1 MRASLKENERLRE
14 QNRKLDSTLRE
25 PIAIVGTACRFP
37 GGVRTPDD
45 LWELVAQ
52 GRDGITGFP
61 TDRGW
66 NLAELY
72 DPTPGAAGKSYTRE
86 GGFLHDAAEFDAE
99 FFGISPREALT
110 MDPQQRLLLETSW
123 EAFENAGIDPV
134 ALRGAA
140 VGVFAGM
147 MYHDYAENNSTG
159 AIASGRVA
167 YTLGL
172 EGPAVTIDTACSSSL
187 VALHLAAQSLRNGEC
202 SLALAGGVTVM
213 ATPGTYV
220 EFSKQR
226 GLSADGRC
234 KSFAAAADGTGFAE
248 GVGMLVVERL
258 SDARRNGHPVLAIVR
273 GSAVNQDGASN
284 GLTAPS
290 GPAQQRVIR
299 AALAQARLAAHQV
312 DVVEAHGTG
321 TTLGDPIEAQALLA
335 TYGQDRE
342 RPLWLGSIKSN
353 IGHTQA
359 AAGAAAVIKMIG
371 ALRHGV
377 LPKTLHV
384 DRPSDQV
391 DWTEGAVSLL
401 TSAVEWPAGEE
412 PRRAGISSFGV
423 SGTNAHVILEEPPAE
438 APAPAAGEVVHAPA
452 DAEDAPASGP
462 RLHSPTGVR
471 QFRVAAPVDA
481 GVVPWVLSA
490 RTAEALRAQATKL
503 ADHLAADPA
512 AANPAAD
519 PAADAAA
526 ANSASVTGPAGIGDP
541 AGIAA
546 TLAARSRFEHRAV
559 VVGSGDDLLAGV
571 EAVAAGEHP
580 TTGEALEEP
589 KVVFMFPGQG
599 SQWVGMAVELLDTSP
614 VFAQRM
620 TECAEAID
628 RFTDWSL
635 LDVVRDVEGAPSL
648 DRVDV
653 VQPVLFAVMV
663 SLAALWRS
671 YGVEPSA
678 VVGHSQGEIAAAAVV
693 GALSLEDAA
702 RVVTLRSKAIAAGLA
717 GRGGMASVAAPRADV
732 EARIAR
738 WDDRISVAAV
748 NGPSATVVSGEP
760 QALREL
766 LADCE
771 ADGVRMR
778 IIPVDYASHSA
789 QVESIKDELLTV
801 LAAVEPRTADIPLY
815 STLTG
820 EAGTAV
826 LDADYWYANLRGTV
840 RFQDAVERLLADG
853 HNVFVEVSAHPV
865 LGMGVREILD
875 AATTPTALVGSL
887 RRDEGGLQRFLT
899 SLGEAHVRGVAVD
912 WSRHATG
919 AKTTLPTYAFQHQ
932 RYWQVEQSTVDAGGL
947 GVSSVAHPLLGAALT
962 VPERDLVVL
971 TGRVDLDTHPWLA
984 DHAVLDTVL
993 LPGTALVDLAIRAGD
1008 QVGCPV
1014 VEELTIT
1021 TPLVVQGGV
1030 TLRLTVDAP
1039 DDNGRRALGVYAQ
1052 TDAEQTAG
1060 LWTRHATGVLAEGTT
1075 RADHLIEWPPAD
1087 AKPIDTTDL
1096 YDRLAALGLNYGPTF
1111 QGLRAAWRRGEDTF
1125 AEVVLQGEPDT
1136 FGLHPALLDGALH
1149 ALAADISD
1157 GRPHLPFS
1165 WTGVTLHAEGATSLR
1180 VRFTKT
1186 GPDTASLTIAD
1197 AAGSP
1202 VASIDTLTVRP
1213 VALDALKGR
1222 TGHVENLFALDWT
1235 PLNPSSPQKQS
1246 PQKMSSPRETME
1258 TGAGGHDLLHIT
1270 PTDDVLTATTEAL
1283 TALQTRLA
1291 DPDGPTLVVVTRPGD
1306 LAGAAVRGL
1315 VRSAQAENPDRFVL
1329 LEAED
1334 PTPDQVAAALA
1345 TGEPVLAIHDGE
1357 IRAPRLTRVPD
1368 PAGDSPFSPDSTVLV
1383 TGGTGTLGAH
1393 IARHLVTAHGVRN
1406 LVLTSRRGLE
1416 AQGAQELRA
1425 ELADLGATAHVV
1437 ARDVAD
1443 REQAEQLLADHP
1455 VTAIVHT
1462 AGVMD
1467 DGTVASLRPDQL
1479 ATVLRPKVDA
1489 ARHLDELA
1497 GDLTAFVL
1505 FSSAAGTFGSPGQG
1519 GYAAANAALDAL
1531 AQRRRAAGKPAQ
1543 SLAWGLWAQRSEMTA
1558 DVGSA
1563 ELNRMARTGM
1573 GELSTEDGL
1582 ALFDAAVKAGDALL
1596 VPVPLDLTAR
1606 ADVPPLLRGLVRA
1619 PRRAA
1624 SGSSLA
1630 QRLAEVPAERRDEVV
1645 LEVVLARVAAVL
1657 GYARAEQLP
1666 AGRAFKD
1673 LGFDSLTALDLR
1685 NQLSAATGLR
1695 LPATLVFDY
1704 PTPDAL
1710 AAHLLD
1716 QLSGSTATTTVETT
1730 RHDHE
1735 PIAIVGMA
1743 CRFPGGVRTPED
1755 LWRLLV
1761 DGGDAIGAFPTD
1773 RGWDLDTLFHPDPDH
1788 PGTVTTDRG
1797 GFLHDAAD
1805 FDPGFFGISPREA
1818 LAMDPQQ
1825 RLLLETSWEALERA
1839 GIDPTTLRGSRTGV
1853 YAGVMYNDYGIVV
1866 SGSAESVDGF
1876 LSTGNSGGVV
1886 SGRVSYTLGLEG
1898 PAMTVDTACSSSLV
1912 AVHLAVSALRNGEC
1926 SLALAGGVSV
1936 MSLPGTFQEFSR
1948 QRNLAAD
1955 GRCKSFAGAADGTS
1969 LSEGVGQLVLERL
1982 SDARRNGHRV
1992 LAVIRG
1998 SAVNQDGASNG
2009 LTAPNGPSQQRVIRA
2024 ALADAGVQPSEVDVV
2039 EAHGTGTTLGD
2050 PIEAQALLATYGQD
2064 RAEPLLLGSIKS
2076 NLGHTQGAAG
2086 VAGLMKVV
2094 LSLRHGLV
2102 PRTLHV
2108 DEPSPHV
2115 DWTAGAVRLATSA
2128 EPLAAS
2134 RPLRG
2139 AVSSFGISGTN
2150 AHVVLEQAD
2159 VEPVEG
2165 PAPEFTPWPVSAR
2178 TEDALRDQVASL
2190 RAYVAAHP
2198 ELRPVDVGYTLAT
2211 GRAAFDHRAV
2221 VLGDEVV
2228 TGAVAAG
2235 RLAVLFTG
2243 QGAQRLGMGRELRVF
2258 PVFASAYDEVCAELD
2273 RHLDRPLRE
2282 VLDSEELHQ
2291 TGYTQPALF
2300 AFEVALFRLVES
2312 WGVRPDFV
2320 AGHSIGELAAAHVAG
2335 VFSLADAARLV
2346 VARGRLMQALPTG
2359 GVMVSVRA
2367 PEADVVPLLVDGVS
2381 IAAVNS
2387 LDSVVLSGVEAAT
2400 LSVAEELASRGHKTQ
2415 RLTVS
2420 HAFHSALMEPMLA
2433 EFRAVAETIEYR
2445 SPVIPM
2451 VSTAGLRPP
2460 SPSSQGGPTVPGVE
2474 GAGVPGVEGAGE
2486 FGAAVPGVDG
2496 PVEFGAEYWVRQVR
2510 EAVRF
2515 ADAVRELADGGVTTF
2530 LELGPDAV
2538 LTALGQGVAEGEW
2551 IPMCRK
2557 GHHESASVAT
2567 AFARLAVRGVAIDWA
2582 SVVPGRTVELPTYAF
2597 RHQRFWPRPGLGT
2610 GDATG
2615 LGLARADHPLLQ
2627 AALELPGGGT
2637 VFTGRLSLS
2646 THPWLADHVVGDVVL
2661 LPGAALVEMAA
2672 HAGRETGRGRV
2683 GELTLEAP
2691 LVLADKGGVQVR
2703 VTAGADGSVEIHSRA
2718 EDDDAWTAHATGHLT
2733 VETGSGVDLREW
2745 PPAGAVELDVSSA
2758 YDDLFARGLR
2768 YGPVFQGLTAAWQ
2781 RGDEVFAEVSVEDAG
2796 RFGLHPALLDGV
2808 LHALAVSG
2816 DGELVLP
2823 FSWQGFAVHA
2833 VGASRLRARV
2843 VPGDGA
2849 VAITVADATGAPVA
2863 TVEALAVRPVSP
2875 DQLRTDRNDLLRLD
2889 WTPWT
2894 GPTTTCDFTVLG
2906 ETFPDL
2912 AALAAEIAAG
2922 APAPEVVAVRWA
2934 PTEGNAAAVRTA
2946 THQALALAQEWLAE
2960 EAFAA
2965 SKLAFVT
2972 RGAVA
2977 TSADAD
2983 VDPAQAAVWGLIR
2996 SAQSENVDRFVLVDA
3011 DDTTGLA
3018 AALGTEEP
3026 QLALRGNE
3034 ILVPRLVRATTTPAP
3049 LAGPVL
3055 VTGASGA
3062 LGRVVAKHLVTRHGV
3077 RELVL
3082 TSRNPQPELRDELTA
3097 LGADVTIAACDVADR
3112 EALAKL
3118 LADHPV
3124 RAVVHAAGVL
3134 DDGVVGS
3141 LTPDRLDTVLR
3152 PKVDGA
3158 ANLHE
3163 LADVDAFV
3171 LFSSAAGVLGGPG
3184 QANYAAANAYLDA
3197 LADHRRA
3204 TGKPA
3209 VSLAWGRWE
3218 QAGMADRMSE
3228 ADQRRMA
3235 RSGIDALTQEEGLA
3249 LLDAALGASGALAPI
3264 KLDHRV
3270 LRERAVAGM
3279 VPPVLRGLVRVPAR
3293 RAAEADAGAVDALK
3307 KSLAG
3312 KDVEAAT
3319 AVLLDLVRTQVAGV
3333 LAYPDAGAVP
3343 ADRPFNE
3350 LGFDS
3355 LTAVEL
3361 RNRVN
3366 AATGLRLP
3374 ATLVFDHPT
3383 SQALAA
3389 HLAAELTGEGG
3400 AANGVLAAFAGL
3412 DQLEESL
3419 ADVDEQ
3425 SRTRLSLRLRE
3436 VLSKLGASEA
3446 PTTNDIESATDDE
3459 VFALIDSEL
3468 GIS

>member
-1 MRASLKENERLRE
+1 MAEEKLVAALRASLKENERLRE
-14 QNRKLDSTLRE
+14 QNRKLDSTVRE
-25 PIAIVGTACRFP
+25 PIAIVGMACRFP

-45 LWELVAQ
+45 LWDLVAQ

-66 NLAELY
+66 NLAEVY
-72 DPTPGAAGKSYTRE
+72 DPAPGAAGKTYTRE
-86 GGFLHDAAEFDAE
+86 GGFLHDAARFDAE
-99 FFGISPREALT
+99 FFGISPREALS

-123 EAFENAGIDPV
+123 EALENTGLDPV
-134 ALRGAA
+134 ALRGTA

-335 TYGQDRE
+335 TYGQDRAK
-342 RPLWLGSIKSN
+342 PLWLGSIKSN

-359 AAGAAAVIKMIG
+359 AAGAAAVIKVIG

-384 DRPSDQV
+384 DKPSDQV

-401 TSAVEWPAGEE
+401 TEPVEWPAGTE

-438 APAPAAGEVVHAPA
+438 DTAAAAAPPAAAPAAAG
-452 DAEDAPASGP
+452 AS
-462 RLHSPTGVR
+462 
-471 QFRVAAPVDA
+471 
-481 GVVPWVLSA
+481 GVVPWILSA
-490 RTAEALRAQATKL
+490 RTADALRDQAAKL
-503 ADHLAADPA
+503 ADHLATHPA
-512 AANPAAD
+512 APAD
-519 PAADAAA
+519 
-526 ANSASVTGPAGIGDP
+526 V
-541 AGIAA
+541 AA
-546 TLAARSRFEHRAV
+546 TLAARTRFEHRAV
-559 VVGSGDDLLAGV
+559 VVGTGDDLRAGLD
-571 EAVAAGEHP
+571 AVAAGEHP
-580 TTGEALEEP
+580 TTGEALESP

-599 SQWVGMAVELLDTSP
+599 SQWAGMAVELLDTSP

-620 TECAEAID
+620 AECAEAID
-628 RFTDWSL
+628 QFTDWSL
-635 LDVVRDVEGAPSL
+635 LDVVRNAPNAPSL

-678 VVGHSQGEIAAAAVV
+678 VVGHSQGEIAAAAAV

-702 RVVTLRSKAIAAGLA
+702 RVVALRSKAIAAGLA

-732 EARIAR
+732 ETRIAR

-748 NGPSATVVSGEP
+748 NGPATTVVSGEP
-760 QALREL
+760 QALQEL

-789 QVESIKDELLTV
+789 HVESIKDELLTV
-801 LAAVEPRTADIPLY
+801 LADVRPRTADVPLY

-820 EAGTAV
+820 EVGTAV

-853 HNVFVEVSAHPV
+853 HTVFVEVSAHPV

-875 AATTPTALVGSL
+875 TAGTPTALVGSL

-899 SLGEAHVRGVAVD
+899 SLGEAHARGVAVD
-912 WSRHATG
+912 WSRHTAG
-919 AKTTLPTYAFQHQ
+919 ARTSLPTYAFQHQ
-932 RYWQVEQSTVDAGGL
+932 RYWLLEQSTVDAGGL

-993 LPGTALVDLAIRAGD
+993 LPGTALVDLAVRAGD

-1021 TPLVVQGGV
+1021 TPLVVRGGV

-1039 DDNGRRALGVYAQ
+1039 DEHGRRALGVYAQ
-1052 TDAEQTAG
+1052 TDAEQAAG
-1060 LWTRHATGVLAEGTT
+1060 LWTRHATGVLAEGATP
-1075 RADHLIEWPPAD
+1075 ADHLTEWPPPGAQPVD
-1087 AKPIDTTDL
+1087 LTDL

-1111 QGLRAAWRRGEDTF
+1111 QGLQAAWKQDDTTY
-1125 AEVVLQGEPDT
+1125 AEVTLQGEPDT

-1149 ALAADISD
+1149 ALAADIGD
-1157 GRPHLPFS
+1157 GRPHLPFAWS
-1165 WTGVTLHAEGATSLR
+1165 GVTLHAEGATALR

-1186 GPDTASLTIAD
+1186 DPDTASLTIAD

-1202 VASIDTLTVRP
+1202 VATVDTLTVRP

-1222 TGHVENLFALDWT
+1222 TGYVDSLFALDWT
-1235 PLNPSSPQKQS
+1235 PLKLSSPHG
-1246 PQKMSSPRETME
+1246 TME
-1258 TGAGGHDLLHIT
+1258 TGAGGHAATHTVT
-1270 PTDDVLTATTEAL
+1270 PTDDVLAATTEAL
-1283 TALQTRLA
+1283 TTLQSWLA
-1291 DPDGPTLVVVTRPGD
+1291 EPTDATPADATPADATPADATPADATPAGATLVVVTRPGD
-1306 LAGAAVRGL
+1306 LAGAAVQGL

-1334 PTPDQVAAALA
+1334 PTPDQIAAALA
-1345 TGEPVLAIHDGE
+1345 TGEPVLALHDGE
-1357 IRAPRLTRVPD
+1357 LRAPRLTRVPD
-1368 PAGDSPFSPDSTVLV
+1368 PTGDSPFTADSTVLV

-1393 IARHLVTAHGVRN
+1393 IARHLVTEHGVRT
-1406 LVLTSRRGLE
+1406 LVLTSRRGLD
-1416 AQGAQELRA
+1416 AQGARELQA
-1425 ELADLGATAHVV
+1425 ELADLGATTHIV
-1437 ARDVAD
+1437 ACDIAD
-1443 REQAEQLLADHP
+1443 RDATANLLADHP

-1462 AGVMD
+1462 AGVMAD
-1467 DGTVASLRPDQL
+1467 STVATLRPDQL
-1479 ATVLRPKVDA
+1479 ETVLRPKVDA

-1531 AQRRRAAGKPAQ
+1531 AARRRAHGKPAQ

-1558 DVGSA
+1558 EVGSA
-1563 ELNRMARTGM
+1563 EVNRMARTGLR
-1573 GELSTEDGL
+1573 ELSTEDGL
-1582 ALFDAAVKAGDALL
+1582 ALFDASVKAGDALL
-1596 VPVPLDLTAR
+1596 VPVPLDLTATG
-1606 ADVPPLLRGLVRA
+1606 DVPPLLRGLVRA

-1624 SGSSLA
+1624 SGNSLTR
-1630 QRLAEVPAERRDEVV
+1630 RLAEVPAERRPEVV
-1645 LEVVLARVAAVL
+1645 LDVVLTRVAAVL
-1657 GYARAEQLP
+1657 GYASAEQLP

-1716 QLSGSTATTTVETT
+1716 QLSGTTTAQAVETT

-1761 DGGDAIGAFPTD
+1761 DGGDAIGAFPAD

-1839 GIDPTTLRGSRTGV
+1839 GIDPHSLRGSRTGV
-1853 YAGVMYNDYGIVV
+1853 YAGVMYNDYGIVL

-1898 PAMTVDTACSSSLV
+1898 PAMTIDTACSSSLV

-2024 ALADAGVQPSEVDVV
+2024 ALADAGLQPSEVDVV

-2094 LSLRHGLV
+2094 LSLRNGVL

-2115 DWTAGAVRLATSA
+2115 DWTSGAVRLAVSP
-2128 EPLAAS
+2128 EPLVVD

-2159 VEPVEG
+2159 VEAVDG
-2165 PAPEFTPWPVSAR
+2165 PEPDFTPWLVSAR
-2178 TEDALRDQVASL
+2178 TEDALPDQVTRL
-2190 RAYVAAHP
+2190 RSFVAAHP
-2198 ELRPVDVGYTLAT
+2198 ELRPVDVAHTLAS

-2221 VLGDEVV
+2221 LLGDEVV
-2228 TGAVAAG
+2228 TGTSDGG

-2243 QGAQRLGMGRELRVF
+2243 QGAQRPGMGLALHREF
-2258 PVFASAYDEVCAELD
+2258 PVFAAAFDEVCAALD
-2273 RHLDRPLRE
+2273 EHLDRPLRE
-2282 VLDSEELHQ
+2282 VLESEELHR

-2300 AFEVALFRLVES
+2300 AVEVALFRLVES

-2335 VFSLADAARLV
+2335 VFSLPDAARLV
-2346 VARGRLMQALPTG
+2346 AARARLMQALPTG
-2359 GVMVSVRA
+2359 GAMVSVQA
-2367 PEADVVPLLVDGVS
+2367 TEDEVTPLLTAGVA
-2381 IAAVNS
+2381 IAAINGPTS
-2387 LDSVVLSGVEAAT
+2387 IVLSGVEAET
-2400 LSVAEELASRGHKTQ
+2400 LAVAAELASQGRKTK

-2420 HAFHSALMEPMLA
+2420 HAFHSPLMEPMLA
-2433 EFRAVAETIEYR
+2433 EFRAVAESVTYAE
-2445 SPVIPM
+2445 PTIPM
-2451 VSTAGLRPP
+2451 VSTALVSMAGLRPP
-2460 SPSSQGGPTVPGVE
+2460 SPLSHEGLTVSGGE
-2474 GAGVPGVEGAGE
+2474 LSE
-2486 FGAAVPGVDG
+2486 
-2496 PVEFGAEYWVRQVR
+2496 EFGAEYWVRQVR
-2510 EAVRF
+2510 EPVRF
-2515 ADAVRELADGGVTTF
+2515 AGAVRELAEAGVTTF
-2530 LELGPDAV
+2530 LEAGPDAV
-2538 LTALGQGVAEGEW
+2538 LTAMGQESSEGEW
-2551 IPMCRK
+2551 IPLCRK
-2557 GHHESASVAT
+2557 GQDESAAVTT
-2567 AFARLAVRGVAIDWA
+2567 AFARLAVRGAAIDWPTI
-2582 SVVPGRTVELPTYAF
+2582 VPGRTVELPTYAF
-2597 RHQRFWPRPGLGT
+2597 RHQRFWPRPGSGT
-2610 GDATG
+2610 GDASG
-2615 LGLARADHPLLQ
+2615 LGLARADHPLLG
-2627 AALELPGGGT
+2627 AALDLPAGGT
-2637 VFTGRLSLS
+2637 VFTGRLSLT
-2646 THPWLADHVVGDVVL
+2646 THPWLADHAVGDVVL

-2672 HAGRETGRGRV
+2672 HAGGRV
-2683 GELTLEAP
+2683 EELTLEAP
-2691 LVLADKGGVQVR
+2691 LVLPDKGGVQVR
-2703 VTAGADGSVEIHSRA
+2703 VTVGADGSVEIHSRT
-2718 EDDDAWTAHATGHLT
+2718 EDDDTWTTHATGHVSPAVAQG
-2733 VETGSGVDLREW
+2733 VELREW
-2745 PPAGAVELDVSSA
+2745 PPVDAVEVDVTGV
-2758 YDDLFARGLR
+2758 YDELFARGLR
-2768 YGPVFQGLTAAWQ
+2768 YGPVFQSLTAAWR
-2781 RGDEVFAEVSVEDAG
+2781 RGDEVFAEVSVPADDAG

-2808 LHALAVSG
+2808 LHALAASG
-2816 DGELVLP
+2816 DGDLVLP
-2823 FSWQGFAVHA
+2823 FAWQGFAVHA
-2833 VGASRLRARV
+2833 VGASKLRARI
-2843 VPGDGA
+2843 VPGDGS
-2849 VAITVADATGAPVA
+2849 VAITLADATGAPVA
-2863 TVEALAVRPVSP
+2863 TVEGLAVRPISP
-2875 DQLRTDRNDLLRLD
+2875 DQLRRESNDLLKVD
-2889 WTPWT
+2889 WIPLTTPS
-2894 GPTTTCDFTVLG
+2894 TTRTVEVLG
-2906 ETFPDL
+2906 ETHADLADL
-2912 AALAAEIAAG
+2912 AAAIAAG
-2922 APAPEVVAVRWA
+2922 LPAPEVVAVRWTR
-2934 PTEGNAAAVRTA
+2934 TEGDAAAVRAA

-2960 EAFAA
+2960 EAFAG
-2965 SKLAFVT
+2965 SKLAIVT

-2977 TSADAD
+2977 TNAED

-2996 SAQSENVDRFVLVDA
+2996 SAQSEHVDRFVLVDA
-3011 DDTTGLA
+3011 DADFTT
-3018 AALGTEEP
+3018 ALGADEP
-3026 QLALRGNE
+3026 QLAVRDHK
-3034 ILVPRLVRATTTPAP
+3034 ILVPRLVKATANPGK
-3049 LAGPVL
+3049 LEGPVL
-3055 VTGASGA
+3055 ITGASGA
-3062 LGRVVAKHLVTRHGV
+3062 LGRVVAKHLVSNHGV

-3082 TSRNPQPELRDELTA
+3082 TSRTPQPELADELTA
-3097 LGADVTIAACDVADR
+3097 LGADVTVAACDVADR
-3112 EALAKL
+3112 DALAKL

-3197 LADHRRA
+3197 LAEHRRA

-3228 ADQRRMA
+3228 ADRRRMA
-3235 RSGIDALTQEEGLA
+3235 RSGIDALSEDEGLA

-3270 LRERAVAGM
+3270 LRERAAADVL
-3279 VPPVLRGLVRVPAR
+3279 PPLLRGLVRLPAR
-3293 RAAEADAGAVDALK
+3293 RAAEADAGAVDALR

-3383 SQALAA
+3383 AQALAG
-3389 HLAAELTGEGG
+3389 HLAAELTGEG
-3400 AANGVLAAFAGL
+3400 AEANGVLGAFADL
-3412 DQLEESL
+3412 DRLEESL

-3425 SRTRLSLRLRE
+3425 SRTRLALRLRE
-3436 VLSKLGASEA
+3436 VLSKLGASDA
-3446 PTTNDIESATDDE
+3446 PSTNDIESATDDE

>member
-1 MRASLKENERLRE
+1 MAEDKLVAALRASLKENERLRE
-14 QNRKLDSTLRE
+14 QNRKLDSAVRE
-25 PIAIVGTACRFP
+25 PIAIVGMACRFP

-45 LWELVAQ
+45 LWDLVAQ

-86 GGFLHDAAEFDAE
+86 GGFLHDADRFDAE

-123 EAFENAGIDPV
+123 EALENTGLDPV
-134 ALRGAA
+134 ALRGTA

-167 YTLGL
+167 YALGL

-226 GLSADGRC
+226 GLSPDARC

-299 AALAQARLAAHQV
+299 AALANARLAAHQV

-335 TYGQDRE
+335 TYGQDRSA
-342 RPLWLGSIKSN
+342 PLWLGSIKSN

-401 TSAVEWPAGEE
+401 TSPVEWPAGAE

-438 APAPAAGEVVHAPA
+438 
-452 DAEDAPASGP
+452 D
-462 RLHSPTGVR
+462 T
-471 QFRVAAPVDA
+471 APVERA
-481 GVVPWVLSA
+481 RGPVPWILSA
-490 RTAEALRAQATKL
+490 RTADALRDQAAKL
-503 ADHLAADPA
+503 ADHLSDHPA
-512 AANPAAD
+512 A
-519 PAADAAA
+519 
-526 ANSASVTGPAGIGDP
+526 PAGV
-541 AGIAA
+541 AA
-546 TLAARSRFEHRAV
+546 TLAARTRFEHRAV
-559 VVGSGDDLLAGV
+559 VVGTGDDLRAGLD
-571 EAVAAGEHP
+571 AVAAGEHP
-580 TTGEALEEP
+580 TTGEALENP

-599 SQWVGMAVELLDTSP
+599 SQWVGMAVELLETSP

-620 TECAEAID
+620 AECAEAID
-628 RFTDWSL
+628 QFTDWSL
-635 LDVVRDVEGAPSL
+635 LDVVRAVEGAPSL

-663 SLAALWRS
+663 SLAALWQS

-693 GALSLEDAA
+693 GALSLDDAA
-702 RVVTLRSKAIAAGLA
+702 RVVALRSKAIAAGLA
-717 GRGGMASVAAPRADV
+717 GRGGMASVAAPRVDV
-732 EARIAR
+732 ETRIAR

-748 NGPSATVVSGEP
+748 NGPATTVVSGEP
-760 QALREL
+760 RALQEL

-789 QVESIKDELLTV
+789 HVESIKDELLTV
-801 LAAVEPRTADIPLY
+801 LADVQPRTADIPLY

-820 EAGTAV
+820 EVGTAV

-840 RFQDAVERLLADG
+840 RFQDAVERLLADR
-853 HNVFVEVSAHPV
+853 HTVFIEISAHPV

-875 AATTPTALVGSL
+875 TAATPTALVGSL

-899 SLGEAHVRGVAVD
+899 SLGEAHTRGVAVD
-912 WSRHATG
+912 WSRHTVG
-919 AKTTLPTYAFQHQ
+919 TRTTLPTYAFQHQ
-932 RYWQVEQSTVDAGGL
+932 RYWLPEKSTVDAGGL
-947 GVSSVAHPLLGAALT
+947 GVSAVAHPLLGAALT

-993 LPGTALVDLAIRAGD
+993 LPGTALVDLAVRAGD

-1021 TPLVVQGGV
+1021 TPLVVRGGV

-1039 DDNGRRALGVYAQ
+1039 DEHGRRALGVYAQ
-1052 TDAEQTAG
+1052 TDTEQAAG
-1060 LWTRHATGVLAEGTT
+1060 LWTRHATGVLAEGTS
-1075 RADHLIEWPPAD
+1075 RADHLTEWPPPD
-1087 AKPIDTTDL
+1087 AQPVDITDL
-1096 YDRLAALGLNYGPTF
+1096 YDRLAALGLNYGPAF
-1111 QGLRAAWRRGEDTF
+1111 QALRAAWKRGEDTY
-1125 AEVVLQGEPDT
+1125 AEVTLQGEPDT

-1149 ALAADISD
+1149 ALAADIGD
-1157 GRPHLPFS
+1157 GRPHLPFAWS
-1165 WTGVTLHAEGATSLR
+1165 GVTLHAEGATALR

-1186 GPDTASLTIAD
+1186 GDDTASLTIAD

-1202 VASIDTLTVRP
+1202 VATIDTLTVRP

-1222 TGHVENLFALDWT
+1222 TGYVDSLFALDWT
-1235 PLNPSSPQKQS
+1235 PVKLSSPHG
-1246 PQKMSSPRETME
+1246 TME
-1258 TGAGGHDLLHIT
+1258 TGAGGQATHQVATHT
-1270 PTDDVLTATTEAL
+1270 VAPTDDVLAATTAAL
-1283 TALQTRLA
+1283 AKLQGWLA
-1291 DPDGPTLVVVTRPGD
+1291 EPSDAALVVVTTPGD
-1306 LAGAAVRGL
+1306 LAGAAVQGL

-1329 LEAED
+1329 LEADD

-1345 TGEPVLAIHDGE
+1345 TGEPVLSLRDGE
-1357 IRAPRLTRVPD
+1357 LRAPRLTRVPE
-1368 PAGDSPFSPDSTVLV
+1368 PTGDSPFTPDSTVLV
-1383 TGGTGTLGAH
+1383 TGGTGTLGAAV
-1393 IARHLVTAHGVRN
+1393 ARHLVTNHGVRN
-1406 LVLTSRRGLE
+1406 LVLTSRRGLD
-1416 AQGAQELRA
+1416 AQGARELQA
-1425 ELADLGATAHVV
+1425 ELTDLGATTAVV
-1437 ARDVAD
+1437 ACDVAD
-1443 REQAEQLLADHP
+1443 REQTEKLLADHP
-1455 VTAIVHT
+1455 VSAIVHT

-1531 AQRRRAAGKPAQ
+1531 AARRRAQGKPAQ

-1558 DVGSA
+1558 EVGAA
-1563 ELNRMARTGM
+1563 EVHRMARTGLR
-1573 GELSTEDGL
+1573 ELSTEDGL

-1596 VPVPLDLTAR
+1596 VPVPLDLTATG
-1606 ADVPPLLRGLVRA
+1606 DVPPLLRGLVRA

-1624 SGSSLA
+1624 GGNSLG
-1630 QRLAEVPAERRDEVV
+1630 QRLAEVPAERRAEVV
-1645 LEVVLARVAAVL
+1645 LDVVLTRVAAVL

-1710 AAHLLD
+1710 AAHLLN
-1716 QLSGSTATTTVETT
+1716 QLSGTTTTAVVETT

-1761 DGGDAIGAFPTD
+1761 DGGDAIGAFPAD

-1839 GIDPTTLRGSRTGV
+1839 GIDPQSLRGSRTGV
-1853 YAGVMYNDYGIVV
+1853 YAGVMYNDYGIVL

-1898 PAMTVDTACSSSLV
+1898 PAMTIDTACSSSLV

-2024 ALADAGVQPSEVDVV
+2024 ALSDAGLKPSEVDVV

-2094 LSLRHGLV
+2094 LSLRNGVL

-2115 DWTAGAVRLATSA
+2115 DWTSGAVRLAVSP
-2128 EPLAAS
+2128 EPLSAD

-2159 VEPVEG
+2159 PEAVEG
-2165 PAPEFTPWPVSAR
+2165 PEPDFTPWLVSAR
-2178 TEDALRDQVASL
+2178 TSDALHDQVTRL
-2190 RAYVAAHP
+2190 RSFAAAHP
-2198 ELRPVDVGYTLAT
+2198 ELRPVDVAHTLAS

-2221 VLGDEVV
+2221 VLGDDVV
-2228 TGAVAAG
+2228 TGVSDGG

-2243 QGAQRLGMGRELRVF
+2243 QGAQRVGMGLALCDAF
-2258 PVFASAYDEVCAELD
+2258 PVFAAAFDEVCAAID
-2273 RHLDRPLRE
+2273 QHLDRPLRS
-2282 VLDSEELHQ
+2282 VLESADLHQ
-2291 TGYTQPALF
+2291 TGHTQPALF
-2300 AFEVALFRLVES
+2300 AVEVALFRLVES

-2335 VFSLADAARLV
+2335 VFSLPDAARLV
-2346 VARGRLMQALPTG
+2346 AARARLMQALPTG
-2359 GVMVSVRA
+2359 GAMVSVQA
-2367 PEADVVPLLVDGVS
+2367 TEEEVSPLLTDAVAL
-2381 IAAVNS
+2381 AAVNGPS
-2387 LDSVVLSGVEAAT
+2387 SVVLSGAEAETVA
-2400 LSVAEELASRGHKTQ
+2400 VAEELAARGHKTK

-2420 HAFHSALMEPMLA
+2420 HAFHSPLMEPMLA
-2433 EFRAVAETIEYR
+2433 DFRAVADTITYHE
-2445 SPVIPM
+2445 
-2451 VSTAGLRPP
+2451 
-2460 SPSSQGGPTVPGVE
+2460 PTIAMLP
-2474 GAGVPGVEGAGE
+2474 
-2486 FGAAVPGVDG
+2486 AVTD
-2496 PVEFGAEYWVRQVR
+2496 AEYWVRQVR
-2510 EAVRF
+2510 EPVRF
-2515 ADAVRELADGGVTTF
+2515 AEAVRELVDAGVTTF
-2530 LELGPDAV
+2530 LEAGPDAV
-2538 LTALGQGVAEGEW
+2538 LTAMGQDSAEGEW
-2551 IPMCRK
+2551 IPLCRR
-2557 GHHESASVAT
+2557 GQDESATVTT
-2567 AFARLAVRGVAIDWA
+2567 AFARLAVRGAAIDWP
-2582 SVVPGRTVELPTYAF
+2582 SIVPGRTVELPTYAF
-2597 RHQRFWPRPGLGT
+2597 RHQRFWPRPGAAT
-2610 GDATG
+2610 GDASG
-2615 LGLARADHPLLQ
+2615 LGLARADHPLLG
-2627 AALELPGGGT
+2627 AALDLPGGGT

-2646 THPWLADHVVGDVVL
+2646 THPWLADHAVGDVVL

-2672 HAGRETGRGRV
+2672 HAGGRV
-2683 GELTLEAP
+2683 EELTLEAP
-2691 LVLADKGGVQVR
+2691 LVLPDKGGVQVR
-2703 VTAGADGSVEIHSRA
+2703 VSVGADGAVEIHSRA
-2718 EDDDAWTAHATGHLT
+2718 EDADEWTTHATGHVT
-2733 VETGSGVDLREW
+2733 PAVHQGVELREW
-2745 PPAGAVELDVSSA
+2745 PPADAVELDVSTA

-2768 YGPVFQGLTAAWQ
+2768 YGPVFQALTAAWR
-2781 RGDEVFAEVSVEDAG
+2781 RGDEVFAEVSVPAEDAG
-2796 RFGLHPALLDGV
+2796 RFGLHPALVDGV
-2808 LHALAVSG
+2808 LHALAVTG
-2816 DGELVLP
+2816 DGDLVLP
-2823 FSWQGFAVHA
+2823 FAWQGFALHA
-2833 VGASRLRARV
+2833 VGASRLRARI
-2843 VPGDGA
+2843 VPGDGS
-2849 VAITVADATGAPVA
+2849 VAITLADPTGAPVA
-2863 TVEALAVRPVSP
+2863 TVEGLAVRPVSP
-2875 DQLRTDRNDLLRLD
+2875 DQLRRESNDLLELD
-2889 WTPWT
+2889 WIPLTAPAT
-2894 GPTTTCDFTVLG
+2894 ARTTAVLDG
-2906 ETFPDL
+2906 DL
-2912 AALAAEIAAG
+2912 AELAAN
-2922 APAPEVVAVRWA
+2922 PPEVVVVHFDR
-2934 PTEGNAAAVRTA
+2934 TEGDAAAVRAA
-2946 THQALALAQEWLAE
+2946 THKALVLAQEWLAE

-2965 SKLAFVT
+2965 SKLAVVT

-2977 TSADAD
+2977 VGAED

-2996 SAQSENVDRFVLVDA
+2996 SAQSEHVDRFVLIDA
-3011 DDTTGLA
+3011 DDPTP
-3018 AALGTEEP
+3018 ALGSDEP
-3026 QLALRGNE
+3026 QLAVRGNTV
-3034 ILVPRLVRATTTPAP
+3034 LVPRLVKAAAKPGK
-3049 LAGPVL
+3049 LEGPVL
-3055 VTGASGA
+3055 ITGASGA
-3062 LGRVVAKHLVTRHGV
+3062 LGRVVAQHLVANHGV

-3082 TSRNPQPELRDELTA
+3082 TSRTPQPDLAAELTA
-3097 LGADVTIAACDVADR
+3097 LGADVTVAACDVADR
-3112 EALAKL
+3112 DALAKL

-3197 LADHRRA
+3197 LAEHRRA

-3228 ADQRRMA
+3228 ADRRRMA
-3235 RSGIDALTQEEGLA
+3235 RSGIDALSEAEGLA

-3270 LRERAVAGM
+3270 LRERAVAD
-3279 VPPVLRGLVRVPAR
+3279 VLPPLLRGLVKTPAR
-3293 RAAEADAGAVDALK
+3293 RAADADAGAVDALR

-3361 RNRVN
+3361 RNWVN

-3389 HLAAELTGEGG
+3389 HLAAALTGEG
-3400 AANGVLAAFAGL
+3400 AEANGVLTAFADL
-3412 DQLEESL
+3412 DRLEESL

-3425 SRTRLSLRLRE
+3425 SRTRLALRLRE
-3436 VLSKLGASEA
+3436 VLSKLGAPDA

>member
-1 MRASLKENERLRE
+1 MRMAEEKLVAALRASLKENERLRE

-25 PIAIVGTACRFP
+25 PVAIVGMACRFP

-123 EAFENAGIDPV
+123 EALENTGLDPV

-167 YTLGL
+167 YALGL

-258 SDARRNGHPVLAIVR
+258 SDARRNGHPVLAVVR

-384 DRPSDQV
+384 DEPSDQV

-401 TSAVEWPAGEE
+401 TSPVPWPAGDE

-438 APAPAAGEVVHAPA
+438 DTAPAAAEAVDAPA
-452 DAEDAPASGP
+452 GAGDAPAGAGDAPARAGDAPARAGDAPAGVEDAPASGP

-471 QFRVAAPVDA
+471 QFPGAAE
-481 GVVPWVLSA
+481 VVPWVLSA
-490 RTAEALRAQATKL
+490 RTAEALRAQAAKL
-503 ADHLAADPA
+503 ADHLAAGP
-512 AANPAAD
+512 AD
-519 PAADAAA
+519 PAGPDGVAAA
-526 ANSASVTGPAGIGDP
+526 
-541 AGIAA
+541 
-546 TLAARSRFEHRAV
+546 LAARSRFEHRAV
-559 VVGSGDDLLAGV
+559 VVGGGDDLRAGV

-580 TTGEALEEP
+580 TTGEALEDP

-599 SQWVGMAVELLDTSP
+599 SQWVGMAVELLETSP

-620 TECAEAID
+620 AECAEAID
-628 RFTDWSL
+628 GFTDWSL
-635 LDVVRDVEGAPSL
+635 LDVVRDVPGAASL
-648 DRVDV
+648 ERVDV

-678 VVGHSQGEIAAAAVV
+678 VVGHSQGEIAAAAVC

-702 RVVTLRSKAIAAGLA
+702 RVVALRSKAIAAGLA

-738 WDDRISVAAV
+738 WADRISVAAV

-760 QALREL
+760 GALREL
-766 LADCE
+766 LADCA

-789 QVESIKDELLTV
+789 QVESIRDELLTV
-801 LAAVEPRTADIPLY
+801 LAGVEPRTGDIPLY

-820 EAGTAV
+820 EVGTAV

-853 HNVFVEVSAHPV
+853 HDVFVEISAHPV
-865 LGMGVREILD
+865 LGMGVREVLD
-875 AATTPTALVGSL
+875 AAAGPTALVGSL

-912 WSRHATG
+912 WSRHTAGPRATV
-919 AKTTLPTYAFQHQ
+919 PTYAFQTR

-947 GVSSVAHPLLGAALT
+947 GVSSVAHPLLGAVLT

-993 LPGTALVDLAIRAGD
+993 VPGTALVDLAVRAGD

-1030 TLRLTVDAP
+1030 TLRITVDAP
-1039 DDNGRRALGVYAQ
+1039 DDHGRRALGVYAQ
-1052 TDAEQTAG
+1052 TDADQAAG
-1060 LWTRHATGVLAEGTT
+1060 LWTRHATGVLAEGSP
-1075 RADHLIEWPPAD
+1075 RADHLTEWPPTD
-1087 AKPIDTTDL
+1087 ATPLDTTDL
-1096 YDRLAALGLNYGPTF
+1096 YDRLAALGLNYGPAF
-1111 QGLRAAWRRGEDTF
+1111 QGLRAAWRRGDETF
-1125 AEVVLQGEPDT
+1125 AEVALQGEPDT

-1149 ALAADISD
+1149 ALAADIGD

-1165 WTGVTLHAEGATSLR
+1165 WSGVTLHAEAATALR
-1180 VRFTKT
+1180 VRFTRT

-1197 AAGSP
+1197 AAGAP
-1202 VASIDTLTVRP
+1202 VATIDALTVRP

-1222 TGHVENLFALDWT
+1222 TGYVEDLFTLDWT
-1235 PLNPSSPQKQS
+1235 PLKL
-1246 PQKMSSPRETME
+1246 SSPRATME
-1258 TGAGGHDLLHIT
+1258 TGAGGHPDLLHVT
-1270 PTDDVLTATTEAL
+1270 PTDDVLAATTEAL
-1283 TALQTRLA
+1283 AALQARLA
-1291 DPDGPTLVVVTRPGD
+1291 DPTDATLVVVTHPGD

-1315 VRSAQAENPDRFVL
+1315 VRSAQAENPGRFVL

-1334 PTPDQVAAALA
+1334 ATPDEIAAALA

-1357 IRAPRLTRVPD
+1357 VRAPRLARVPD
-1368 PAGDSPFSPDSTVLV
+1368 PTGESPFTPDSTVLV

-1393 IARHLVTAHGVRN
+1393 VARHLVTAHGVRN

-1416 AQGAQELRA
+1416 AQGARELQA

-1443 REQAEQLLADHP
+1443 RDATAKLLAEHT
-1455 VTAIVHT
+1455 VTAVVHT

-1467 DGTVASLRPDQL
+1467 DGTVASVRPDQL
-1479 ATVLRPKVDA
+1479 ATVLRPKLDA
-1489 ARHLDELA
+1489 ARNLDELT

-1531 AQRRRAAGKPAQ
+1531 AHRRRAAGKPAQ

-1558 DVGSA
+1558 EVGSA

-1573 GELSTEDGL
+1573 SELSTEDGL
-1582 ALFDAAVKAGDALL
+1582 ALFDAAVKAGDTLL

-1606 ADVPPLLRGLVRA
+1606 GDVPELLRGLVKA
-1619 PRRAA
+1619 PARRAA
-1624 SGSSLA
+1624 SGSSLSG
-1630 QRLAEVPAERRDEVV
+1630 RLAEVPADRRAEVV
-1645 LEVVLARVAAVL
+1645 LEVVLTRVAAVL

-1666 AGRAFKD
+1666 AGRTFKD

-1685 NQLSAATGLR
+1685 NQLSVATGLR

-1716 QLSGSTATTTVETT
+1716 QLAGSTTTAVVEAV

-1755 LWRLLV
+1755 LWRLLL
-1761 DGGDAIGAFPTD
+1761 DGGDAIGGFPTD
-1773 RGWDLDTLFHPDPDH
+1773 RGWDLDALFHPDPDH

-1969 LSEGVGQLVLERL
+1969 LSEGAGQLVLERL

-2094 LSLRHGLV
+2094 LSLRHGLL

-2128 EPLAAS
+2128 EPLTAS

-2150 AHVVLEQAD
+2150 AHVVLEQAEA
-2159 VEPVEG
+2159 VPVEE
-2165 PAPEFTPWPVSAR
+2165 PAQPGFTPWLVSAR
-2178 TEDALRDQVASL
+2178 TEDALRDQVAAL
-2190 RAYVAAHP
+2190 RAHVAAHP
-2198 ELRPVDVGYTLAT
+2198 ERPVDVGYTLAT
-2211 GRAAFDHRAV
+2211 GRAAFEHRAV

-2228 TGAVAAG
+2228 TGAVRAG

-2243 QGAQRLGMGRELRVF
+2243 QGAQRLGMGRELRSF
-2258 PVFASAYDEVCAELD
+2258 PVFAEAFDAVCSELD

-2282 VLDSEELHQ
+2282 VIDSDELHR

-2300 AFEVALFRLVES
+2300 AFEVALFRLVTS

-2346 VARGRLMQALPTG
+2346 AARARLMQALPTG
-2359 GVMVSVRA
+2359 GAMVSVRA
-2367 PEADVVPLLVDGVS
+2367 PESEVLPLLVEGVA

-2387 LDSVVLSGVEAAT
+2387 PDSVVLSGVEAAT
-2400 LSVAEELASRGHKTQ
+2400 LAVAEELAARGHKTQ

-2420 HAFHSALMEPMLA
+2420 HAFHSPLMEPMLA
-2433 EFRAVAETIEYR
+2433 DFRAVAETIAYR
-2445 SPVIPM
+2445 APEIPL

-2460 SPSSQGGPTVPGVE
+2460 SPSSHGGPTGSGGE
-2474 GAGVPGVEGAGE
+2474 GAG
-2486 FGAAVPGVDG
+2486 
-2496 PVEFGAEYWVRQVR
+2496 EFGAEYWVRQVR

-2551 IPMCRK
+2551 ISVCRK
-2557 GHHESASVAT
+2557 GHDESATVAT
-2567 AFARLAVRGVAIDWA
+2567 AFARLAVSGVAIDWA
-2582 SVVPGRTVELPTYAF
+2582 GVVPGRTVELPTYAF
-2597 RHQRFWPRPGLGT
+2597 RRQRFWPRPGVGT
-2610 GDATG
+2610 GDAGG
-2615 LGLARADHPLLQ
+2615 LGLNPADHPLLG
-2627 AALELPGGGT
+2627 AAVELPDGGA
-2637 VFTGRLSLS
+2637 VFTGRLSLV
-2646 THPWLADHVVGDVVL
+2646 THPWLADHAVGDVVL

-2672 HAGRETGRGRV
+2672 HAGREVGRGRV

-2691 LVLADKGGVQVR
+2691 LVLPDKGGVRVR
-2703 VTAGADGSVEIHSRA
+2703 VTVGAEGSVEIHSRA
-2718 EDDDAWTAHATGHLT
+2718 EDDDAWTAHAAGHLAADL
-2733 VETGSGVDLREW
+2733 GPGADLREW
-2745 PPAGAVELDVSSA
+2745 PPAGADELDVSSA

-2768 YGPVFQGLTAAWQ
+2768 YGPVFQGLTAAWR
-2781 RGDEVFAEVSVEDAG
+2781 RGDEVFAEVSVPAEDAG

-2808 LHALAVSG
+2808 LHALAVTG
-2816 DGELVLP
+2816 DGDLVLP
-2823 FSWQGFAVHA
+2823 FSWRGFAVHA
-2833 VGASRLRARV
+2833 VGAATLRARI

-2849 VAITVADATGAPVA
+2849 VAITVADGTGAPVA

-2889 WTPWT
+2889 WTPLT
-2894 GPTTTCDFTVLG
+2894 GPTTTRDFTLVG
-2906 ETFPDL
+2906 AGGTVADL
-2912 AALAAEIAAG
+2912 AALAAEVAAG
-2922 APAPEVVAVRWA
+2922 APAPDVVAVRW
-2934 PTEGNAAAVRTA
+2934 TRTDGDAAAVRAA
-2946 THQALALAQEWLAE
+2946 THRALALAQEWLAE
-2960 EAFAA
+2960 EAFAG
-2965 SKLAFVT
+2965 SRLAVVT
-2972 RGAVA
+2972 SGAVA
-2977 TSADAD
+2977 TGPDAD

-2996 SAQSENVDRFVLVDA
+2996 SAQSENGDRFVLVDA
-3011 DDTTGLA
+3011 DDTTALA
-3018 AALGTEEP
+3018 AALGADEP
-3026 QLALRGNE
+3026 QLAVRGGQV
-3034 ILVPRLVRATTTPAP
+3034 LVPRLVKAPAAPAP

-3062 LGRVVAKHLVTRHGV
+3062 LGRVVARHLVTRHGV

-3082 TSRNPQPELRDELTA
+3082 TSRDPRPELRDELTA
-3097 LGADVTIAACDVADR
+3097 LGADVTVAACDVADR
-3112 EALAKL
+3112 DALAKL

-3134 DDGVVGS
+3134 DDGVIGS

-3163 LADVDAFV
+3163 LADVDTFV

-3197 LADHRRA
+3197 LAEHRRA

-3228 ADQRRMA
+3228 ADRRRMA
-3235 RSGIDALTQEEGLA
+3235 RSGIDALTHDEGLA

-3270 LRERAVAGM
+3270 LRERAVAG
-3279 VPPVLRGLVRVPAR
+3279 VLPPLLRGLVRVPTR

-3319 AVLLDLVRTQVAGV
+3319 AVLLDLVRAQVAGV
-3333 LAYPDAGAVP
+3333 LAYPDAGEVP

-3383 SQALAA
+3383 ARALAA
-3389 HLAAELTGEGG
+3389 HLAAELTGEG
-3400 AANGVLAAFAGL
+3400 AEANGVLAAFAGL
-3412 DQLEESL
+3412 DRLEESL
-3419 ADVDEQ
+3419 VDIDEQ
-3425 SRTRLSLRLRE
+3425 SRTRLTLRLRE
-3436 VLSKLGASEA
+3436 VLTRLGASEA
-3446 PTTNDIESATDDE
+3446 PTTDDIESATDDE